1 MNTKKWLYEIFD
13 CMKNAELADQC
24 FQLIDKMKNVMP
36 ELADDRE
43 QILAL
48 LDNMMI
54 VFNDSSNLS
63 DLIDMF
69 ADDENESL

>member
-1 MNTKKWLYEIFD
+1 
-13 CMKNAELADQC
+13 MKNAELADQC